1 MTKEWEDVKKPERF
15 GQVKDTGVQIDVLKK
30 IGTKICTLPEDWEF
44 HSMVKKIYS
53 ARLQSVT
60 EGKGIDMG
68 SKSDSQV
75 KMLREVLSPIDM
87 RFFSIKARIP
97 LTSQLTK

>member
-68 SKSDSQV
+68 TAEALAFATLIEEGFQV
-75 KMLREVLSPIDM
+75 RLSG
-87 RFFSIKARIP
+87 
-97 LTSQLTK
+97 